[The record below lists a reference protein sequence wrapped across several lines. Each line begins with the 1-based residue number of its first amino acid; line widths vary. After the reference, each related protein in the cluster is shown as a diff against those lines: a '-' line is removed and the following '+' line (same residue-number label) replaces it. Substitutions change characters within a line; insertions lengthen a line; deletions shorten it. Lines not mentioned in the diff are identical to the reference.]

1 MLRIPRLLSAVV
13 LSAAALA
20 VAQAPSGAGPVC
32 RGPEVPLPRVC
43 GADLRDPQISCALP
57 ADVQGG
63 LRQPALYVRQRASD
77 IFSWQ
82 VLIALDWP
90 ALRGRRG
97 VPDPA
102 KPIAAPGPRVWETW
116 KEIGEV
122 FREKDG
128 QPVPPAPWD
137 APEALPAACQGA
149 EKLLVRDEK
158 VADLLD
164 STVQPTYADGTLP
177 GTLTDQSGHRVRFE
191 IRLNRTVFDYIVSN
205 DLWDGRVQSEAK
217 DIRFPDGSQ
226 IVKAAW
232 REVDGN
238 AAGRFLTT
246 DACLCESPNGRGLEG
261 CRRQRMGLVGFH
273 VMSKTP
279 SAPQWIWS
287 TFEQVDNV
295 TGTHGVPASFHKA
308 DCPGCIPDRQAPPGF
323 PNQTTRLIPI

>member
-1 MLRIPRLLSAVV
+1 MTPYTRLGGWGIRRNLTMPIRPIRRIRRIRPITGVRFRAGGPPGYNPPTMLRIPRLLSAVV

-20 VAQAPSGAGPVC
+20 VAPAPSGAGPVC

-43 GADLRDPQISCALP
+43 SSDLRNPQISCSLP

-137 APEALPAACQGA
+137 APEALPAAGPRAAQGA
-149 EKLLVRDEK
+149 RHPAAVPSRL
-158 VADLLD
+158 AM
-164 STVQPTYADGTLP
+164 GP
-177 GTLTDQSGHRVRFE
+177 GALERRHD
-191 IRLNRTVFDYIVSN
+191 RL
-205 DLWDGRVQSEAK
+205 
-217 DIRFPDGSQ
+217 
-226 IVKAAW
+226 
-232 REVDGN
+232 
-238 AAGRFLTT
+238 
-246 DACLCESPNGRGLEG
+246 
-261 CRRQRMGLVGFH
+261 
-273 VMSKTP
+273 
-279 SAPQWIWS
+279 
-287 TFEQVDNV
+287 
-295 TGTHGVPASFHKA
+295 
-308 DCPGCIPDRQAPPGF
+308 PDRHS
-323 PNQTTRLIPI
+323 

>member
-1 MLRIPRLLSAVV
+1 
-13 LSAAALA
+13 
-20 VAQAPSGAGPVC
+20 VC

-43 GADLRDPQISCALP
+43 GADLKDPQISCALP

-77 IFSWQ
+77 LFSWQ

-128 QPVPPAPWD
+128 LPVAPAPWD

-164 STVQPTYADGTLP
+164 SMVQPTYADGTLP
-177 GTLTDQSGHRVRFE
+177 GTLTDQSGRRVRYE
-191 IRLNRTVFDYIVSN
+191 IRLNHAVFDYIVSN
-205 DLWDGRVQSEAK
+205 NFWDGRVQSEAK
-217 DIRFPDGSQ
+217 DIRFPDDSQ

-232 REVDGN
+232 REVDGT
-238 AAGRFLTT
+238 AA
-246 DACLCESPNGRGLEG
+246 AASSPP
-261 CRRQRMGLVGFH
+261 
-273 VMSKTP
+273 T
-279 SAPQWIWS
+279 
-287 TFEQVDNV
+287 
-295 TGTHGVPASFHKA
+295 PASASRRTDGSSKIATGSGWDWPAF
-308 DCPGCIPDRQAPPGF
+308 
-323 PNQTTRLIPI
+323 TS